1 MVDSTTTQY
10 SLPPQYIQDLLAGG
24 GEGSGVPGLFPL
36 INQSLA
42 NQFANLN
49 KPGAT
54 PYTYEGERIAPF
66 SGREQQAFNLAD
78 QAIGSYL
85 PFMNQ
90 QRNLYEQ
97 GTNLGLEGLSSSAD
111 RLLGLENLQNRGLN
125 QAQNYM
131 TQGTDQ
137 ILGGANVASDLA
149 RQGSARSLAGLGN
162 ATSTA
167 RGAYGLLGSQLG
179 GADLTARG
187 TLQDAARTSLGSA
200 GMFDPS
206 SASSFMNPFEDQ
218 VVQQALQDVRESGA
232 LAGQQADANAIGAG
246 AFGGSR
252 SRLIGSELAEAQ
264 RRAELET
271 AANLRSSG
279 YSNALTNASTAFEN
293 QQRRQ
298 AGSASQ
304 LGNIAGGLG
313 SLAGQEAT
321 AGQNLAN
328 QFASYGQAAGTN
340 LNNLGVTEASLGQ
353 MRGGA
358 LSGLGSNISAL
369 TGQRVG
375 LGQNIAS
382 GIGNLGVQ
390 GGSLLNQ
397 YGSQLG
403 NLGNNLGNLQ
413 RQDINLLAQT
423 GGTNRRM
430 NQAQNDLA
438 YQNFTGQYN
447 LPQQL
452 LGQYSGIAQGIAP
465 LAGGTAYNTTAT
477 PGISYMTS
485 ALGGLTGALGETY
498 RQGG

>member
-1 MVDSTTTQY
+1 MAETTSTSYQ
-10 SLPPQYIQDLLAGG
+10 LPPQYIQDLLAGG
-24 GEGSGVPGLFPL
+24 AEGSGVPGLFPL
-36 INQSLA
+36 INQSMV
-42 NQFANLN
+42 NQFENLN
-49 KPGAT
+49 KPGGT
-54 PYTYEGERIAPF
+54 PYTYEGQRIAPF
-66 SGREQQAFNLAD
+66 SQREQEAFRLSDN
-78 QAIGSYL
+78 AIGSYL
-85 PFMNQ
+85 PYLRQ
-90 QRNLYEQ
+90 QEDLYGR
-97 GTNLGLEGLSSSAD
+97 GTALGLEGLKSSGE
-111 RLLGLENLQNRGLN
+111 RLLGLEGLQNRGFN
-125 QAQNYM
+125 QAQNFM

-137 ILGGANVASDLA
+137 ILGGANTASNLA
-149 RQGSARSLAGLGN
+149 RAGSAQSLAGLGN

-179 GADLTARG
+179 GGDLTARG

-206 SASSFMNPFEDQ
+206 SASSYMNPFEDQ
-218 VVQQALQDVRESGA
+218 VVQQALEDVRNSGA
-232 LAGQQADANAIGAG
+232 LAGQQASANAIGSG

-252 SRLIGSELAEAQ
+252 SRLLSSELAEAQ
-264 RRAELET
+264 RRAEIET

-279 YSNALTNASTAFEN
+279 YSNALTNASNSFEN

-313 SLAGQEAT
+313 SLAGQQAT

-328 QFASYGQAAGTN
+328 QYAGYGQSAGAN
-340 LNNLGVTEASLGQ
+340 LANLGATEGTLGQ
-353 MRGGA
+353 IRGGA

-382 GIGNLGVQ
+382 GLGTLGMQ
-390 GGSLLNQ
+390 GGTLLNQ

-403 NLGNNLGNLQ
+403 NIGNNLGNLQ
-413 RQDINLLAQT
+413 RQDINLLSAA
-423 GGTNRRM
+423 GGTNRNM
-430 NQAQNDLA
+430 QQGINDLN

-477 PGISYMTS
+477 PGVSYMTS
-485 ALGGLTGALGETY
+485 ALGGLTNALGETY